1 MFEPRRILVGVDFRS
16 PADRAIRQADA
27 LARLWEA
34 RFVACDVIPG
44 PTGVHALS
52 PLARAQS
59 KRALSRLRPRL
70 AHRLGQRLGELTRRG
85 PDEVQLLVAGG
96 DPGTGLVEI
105 AGDRK
110 VDLLVIGEPL
120 SRSRMGPLATGV
132 AAKVMR
138 NAHCPVLIARA
149 DPSIV
154 VRTILAATDLSDPS
168 LPAIRAAA
176 AVARIHGASLTVVH
190 IMEGVTSA
198 SLPVM
203 VDATMAEVA
212 GHRLAEALSRSDVAG
227 DVRVTLGPA
236 TAAIGRLARRLGAE
250 LVVVGTRGQSAL
262 RRLALG
268 STAEMV
274 AESAPCS
281 VLAVPLGDAAPA
293 LAERP

>member
-34 RFVACDVIPG
+34 RLIGCHVIPG
-44 PTGVHALS
+44 PTGVQALS

-59 KRALSRLRPRL
+59 RRAESEQRPRV
-70 AHRLGQRLGELTRRG
+70 AQRLGERLRELTRRG
-85 PDEVQLLVAGG
+85 PDEVQLLVGGG

-105 AGDRK
+105 AGERK
-110 VDLLVIGEPL
+110 IDLLVIGEPL

-138 NAHCPVLIARA
+138 NGHCPVLIARA

-176 AVARIHGASLTVVH
+176 DVARLHGASLTVVH
-190 IMEGVTSA
+190 IMEGATSA
-198 SLPVM
+198 SLPFT

-227 DVRVTLGPA
+227 DLRVTLGPA
-236 TAAIGRLARRLGAE
+236 TAGIDRLARRLGAE
-250 LVVVGTRGQSAL
+250 LVVVGTRGQSAW
-262 RRLALG
+262 RRLVLG
-268 STAEMV
+268 STAETV

-281 VLAVPLGDAAPA
+281 VLAVPLGEAAPA
-293 LAERP
+293 FAEGP